1 MKLIF
6 KLILGIYIL
15 SLTNCTTS
23 AQKGKE
29 TMVKIETSMGTMTV
43 KLYDET
49 PKHRDNF
56 IKLAKEGFYDSL
68 LFHRVIPNFMIQGGD
83 PESKNALAGTHL
95 GSGGP
100 GYTIPAE
107 FNNKLIH
114 KKGALSA
121 ARLGDQQNPEKESS
135 GSQFYIV
142 QGEKMNAQQLDQL
155 EGNLKNGKLNQ
166 YIREYVFKPENK
178 ALLTKLDSL
187 QQAGNQDEM
196 NKILEEISVIVE
208 KEYPMDEY
216 KFTTEQRE
224 IYSTVGGTPFL
235 DREYTVFGE
244 VVEGL
249 DIIDKIAL
257 VKTAPGDRPIED
269 IKIIS
274 VTILD

>member
-1 MKLIF
+1 MKFIF
-6 KLILGIYIL
+6 KLILGFYVL

-23 AQKGKE
+23 AQEGTE
-29 TMVKIETSMGTMTV
+29 TMVKIETNMGTMTV

-56 IKLAKEGFYDSL
+56 IKLAKEGFYNGL

-83 PESKNALAGTHL
+83 PESKNAPTGTHL

-107 FNNKLIH
+107 FNSKLIH

-166 YIREYVFKPENK
+166 YIREYAFKPENK

-187 QQAGNQDEM
+187 QQAGNQDEL

-216 KFTTEQRE
+216 KFTAEQRE
-224 IYSTVGGTPFL
+224 IYSTIGGTPFL

-244 VVEGL
+244 VIEGL

-257 VKTAPGDRPIED
+257 IKTAPGDRPIED

-274 VTILD
+274 VTVLD